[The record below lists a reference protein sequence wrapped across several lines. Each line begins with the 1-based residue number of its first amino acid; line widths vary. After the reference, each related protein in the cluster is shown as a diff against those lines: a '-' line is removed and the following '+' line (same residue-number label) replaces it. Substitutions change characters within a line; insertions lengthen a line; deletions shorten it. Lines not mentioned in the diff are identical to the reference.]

1 MAKMLY
7 SAQQYVKK
15 LNGFKSYIQ
24 KIKQSDDFTIV
35 KERLLDA
42 LDTMYLYLD
51 DMVIS
56 CEPGSERKKCETHKT
71 LVDSFRN
78 TVKIANTVD
87 DLITVTSLLDLLN
100 PDDMDHMNEFRL
112 NSEADGLQF
121 NYKEY
126 FTDMP
131 AAYLNM
137 LRDTITNQNI
147 NIFFPNCFDGTNA
160 KFFGR
165 ESDTTYGQEPKYI
178 TEARGNLNRV
188 AKGEL
193 KGSTITNN
201 FFDALFIVPRIGYRE
216 EIDHLGVVKE
226 PYERIEIKNTI
237 KYLRPN
243 GLFLITI
250 PYTRLVPSLAMYLS
264 KVLSNVQVVRLP
276 NGDKLKRITIIG
288 TKNLMTNVSD
298 KDIYNK
304 LKFLNYDTDTVSIH
318 DLGLGLY
325 NLPTEELTL
334 EFFRGSQL
342 DIGDIQDACA
352 DSMLDNFINSQTDPL
367 VVKDQAPLL
376 PFNIGQVGLVLTSGC
391 LDGVI
396 EEMEGICH
404 VIKGMTTKV
413 VSTNREDV
421 DDNKIKCTETI
432 NNQVKI
438 NIFTADGKYIQ
449 LG

>member
-24 KIKQSDDFTIV
+24 KVKPSDDFTIV
-35 KERLLDA
+35 KERLIDA
-42 LDTMYLYLD
+42 LDTMNLYLE
-51 DMVIS
+51 DMILS
-56 CEPGSERKKCETHKT
+56 CESGSERKKCETHKT
-71 LVDSFRN
+71 LVNSFRN
-78 TVKIANTVD
+78 TVGIANTHD
-87 DLITVTSLLDLLN
+87 DLITITSLLDLLN
-100 PDDMDHMNEFRL
+100 PNDMEHMNEFRL
-112 NSEADGLQF
+112 NDDADGLQF
-121 NYKEY
+121 GYKEY
-126 FTDMP
+126 FTNLP
-131 AAYLNM
+131 EPYLNI
-137 LRDTITNQNI
+137 LRDSITNQNI
-147 NIFFPNCFDGTNA
+147 NIFFPNCFDGTYA
-160 KFFGR
+160 RYFSR
-165 ESDTTYGQEPKYI
+165 ENDTTYGQEAKYI
-178 TEARGNLNRV
+178 TNARAVLNRV

-193 KGSTITNN
+193 KGSTISNN

-226 PYERIEIKNTI
+226 PTERIEIKNTI
-237 KYLRPN
+237 KYLRPG

-264 KVLSNVQVVRLP
+264 KNLSNVKVVRLP

-288 TKNLMTNVSD
+288 TKNSINSVSD

-304 LKFLNYDTDTVSIH
+304 LKFLNYDTDTISIH
-318 DLGLGLY
+318 DLEMHTY
-325 NLPTEELTL
+325 SLPTEELTL

-342 DIGDIQDACA
+342 DIGDILDACA
-352 DSMLDNFINSQTDPL
+352 DNMLDGFLDSQMDPL

-396 EEMEGICH
+396 EEMEGINH

-413 VSTNREDV
+413 ISTNREDV
-421 DDNKIKCTETI
+421 DDNTIKCTETI